1 MFHLA
6 RLDLASAIG
15 GRTRSES
22 TQSHD
27 ALVLKVKTDGVFN
40 LYTREV
46 TDYV

>member
-15 GRTRSES
+15 DQTRPES

-27 ALVLKVKTDGVFN
+27 ALVLK
-40 LYTREV
+40 REN
-46 TDYV
+46 